1 MSQNPL
7 ITIGENIN
15 ATRKIRLNAPRL
27 TESGDGKKGIRY
39 KSIDGTERFFDL
51 TQVIESEA
59 VQQTG
64 QVPFIATA
72 LLNQDADFLMAAVQ
86 EQLDG
91 GSDIIDLCVD
101 EVNPYPEK
109 RQEYM
114 RWLIKAMQE
123 KFDCRFSID
132 SSDPDTI
139 EAGLSVYDF
148 SKGQPLLNSTNL
160 EENRQKVIELAR
172 ETKSQLI
179 ANASGKEGMP
189 DDDIGRVENL
199 DQMMAKMDQAGI
211 PLGDRFLDALVFPIG
226 AGSEYGHHFLDAV
239 KTLRDKYGPEI
250 HIFGGFSNVS
260 FGMPKRILLNETL
273 TLLSILAG
281 CDTIMVD
288 PKQVNARKMNEFK
301 LAADAL
307 LGKDEYCMNLITYL
321 RES

>member
-1 MSQNPL
+1 MPQNPL

-15 ATRKIRLNAPRL
+15 ATRKIRVTAPRL
-27 TESGDGKKGIRY
+27 TDSGDGKKGIKY
-39 KSIDGTERFFDL
+39 KAIDGSDRFFDL
-51 TQVIESEA
+51 TEVIASDA
-59 VQQTG
+59 VQQSG

-72 LLNQDADFLMAAVQ
+72 ILNHDTDFLLTAVK

-91 GSDIIDLCVD
+91 GADIIDLCVD

-123 KFDCRFSID
+123 KFDCQFSID

-139 EAGLSVYDF
+139 EAGLSVYDY
-148 SKGQPLLNSTNL
+148 SKGRPVLNSTNL
-160 EENRQKVIELAR
+160 EENRQKVIELAK

-189 DDDIGRVENL
+189 EDDKGRVENL
-199 DQMMAKMDQAGI
+199 NQMMQKMDKAGI
-211 PLGDRFLDALVFPIG
+211 PMADRFLDALVFPIG
-226 AGSEYGHHFLDAV
+226 AGSEYGHHFLEAV
-239 KTLRDKYGPEI
+239 KALREQYGPEV

-273 TLLSILAG
+273 SILSILAG
-281 CDTIMVD
+281 CDTLMVD
-288 PKQVNARKMNEFK
+288 PKQVNVRKMNEFK

-307 LGKDEYCMNLITYL
+307 LGKDEYCMNLIEYL